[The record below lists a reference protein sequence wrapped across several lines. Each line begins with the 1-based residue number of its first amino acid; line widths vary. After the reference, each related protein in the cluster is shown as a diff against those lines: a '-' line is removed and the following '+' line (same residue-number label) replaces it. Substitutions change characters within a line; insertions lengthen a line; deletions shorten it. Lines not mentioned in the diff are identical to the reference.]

1 MVNKQK
7 LEDMTP
13 EELGKLFPIQI
24 VPYDNNWVNIF
35 NSESRLIKDSLGDN
49 IALKLNILEA
59 LQLTDFL
66 QNQQL
71 TF

>member
-35 NSESRLIKDSLGDN
+35 NSESRLIKDS
-49 IALKLNILEA
+49 
-59 LQLTDFL
+59 T
-66 QNQQL
+66 
-71 TF
+71 